1 MIRRW
6 RTRPGRR
13 TVGAAAVSAA
23 VALGLV
29 AGCTWLDDEP
39 TWTVAT
45 ISTDGT
51 DDYDWSG
58 SAEEVAVSAP
68 ETDEGINLRQV
79 GAADLDPSEDQEAC
93 ATWHGPV
100 VDVAQP
106 GIALRIRTDGD
117 RTRAVTLTNNVWSAA
132 RHMWN
137 VHLAD
142 SASNN
147 RMDMQ
152 ADEALA
158 GFAPSL
164 SMLPDL
170 PWRLCA
176 RVRGT
181 TFEAKVWA
189 PPDDPEPAWD
199 DPDHA
204 YAVELPSAWVYE
216 GRPGLYVGHLSPGEA
231 TTFTDWTAS
240 TD

>member
-1 MIRRW
+1 MA
-6 RTRPGRR
+6 R
-13 TVGAAAVSAA
+13 TVLRASLR
-23 VALGLV
+23 LGLV
-29 AGCTWLDDEP
+29 CLALVAPPACSWGDQEP
-39 TWTVAT
+39 TWDVAT
-45 ISTDGT
+45 ISTDGD
-51 DDYDWSG
+51 DDYTWSDTVDPV
-58 SAEEVAVSAP
+58 EVSAP
-68 ETDEGINLRQV
+68 EADEGVNLRQV
-79 GAADLDPSEDQEAC
+79 GAADVDPSRDHRAC

-117 RTRAVTLTNNVWSAA
+117 GVRAITLTNNVWSGA
-132 RHMWN
+132 RHVWN

-142 SASNN
+142 STSNN
-147 RMDMQ
+147 VMELR

-164 SMLPDL
+164 SQLPPL

-204 YAVELPSAWVYE
+204 YAVELPEAWVHE
-216 GRPGLYVGHLSPGEA
+216 GRPGLYVGHLSPGER
-231 TTFTDWTAS
+231 TSFTDWTTTAG
-240 TD
+240 